1 MVFLNFE
8 FITHLAASLLPVF
21 FFLTALVFIDSY
33 QLVRPRAILLSI
45 LAGAVVAAVCY
56 FVNSGLIEALNLEVK
71 PFSRYV
77 APLVEETL
85 KAVFLVYL
93 IRTSKVGFLVD
104 AAIHGFAIGAG
115 FAFIENIYYLQS
127 VPEASLWTWIVR
139 GFGTAIMHGGATA
152 IFGMV
157 SKSLY
162 DRGAPGR
169 LHLFLPGLGLAY
181 ALHSLFNHFVLP
193 PLLSTASLIIVFPL
207 VIVLVFHQSEQA
219 TREWLGVGFDTDQ
232 ELLKLITSRE
242 FATTNVGR
250 YLYALKTRFP
260 GEVIADMLCLLR
272 LHVELSIRAKGI
284 LMMREAGFRVAPDP
298 EVKAKFEELRYLEKS
313 IGTTGLLAIDPFLH
327 TSSRDLWQLNMLD
340 QK

>member
-1 MVFLNFE
+1 LSILT
-8 FITHLAASLLPVF
+8 FIPRIAASVLPVF

-33 QLVRPRAILLSI
+33 KLVRLRTILVSI
-45 LAGAVVAAVCY
+45 LTGAAVAAVCY
-56 FVNSGLIEALNLEVK
+56 VACSGLLEALNLELK
-71 PFSRYV
+71 PYSRYV

-115 FAFIENIYYLQS
+115 FGFIENIYYLQS
-127 VPEASLWTWIVR
+127 VPEASLGTWIVR

-162 DRGAPGR
+162 DRAAPGR

-327 TSSRDLWQLNMLD
+327 TSSRDLWQLNLLD
-340 QK
+340 QT